1 MTERLYYTD
10 ALRTH
15 FTGTVVAV
23 EHQGHHVVLDQTAF
37 YPTSGGQ
44 PFDTGRLATSPVVD
58 VIDED
63 TRIVHMCAEPTTL
76 RVGDLVDGEIDWVRR
91 FDHMQQH
98 TGQHL
103 LSAILADQYGWPTVS
118 VHFGAVTN
126 TVDVAAEQVPAEL
139 LVEIEAK
146 VNDAVYASHSVS
158 VSFEDAAQAVG
169 LRKASDRSGTLR
181 VVTIDGLDRSA
192 CGGTHVSNTGAIGS
206 VLLRRVE
213 RTKGHTRIEFV
224 CGRRA
229 VAIARADAGLLA
241 QSARLFTAAAD
252 ELPSLIA
259 SQQARVAELEKERK
273 QLSTELA
280 AHRAASIWQAT
291 APSPDGVRRC
301 DLGEVGGTVRDAEP
315 LALALLELGR
325 CMVLATSALSKSVL
339 FAAAPASGSDAGAL
353 LRVALQQVGGRGGG
367 SPRVAQGSVPEAS
380 LLGVVA
386 GQLGFMR

>member
-15 FTGTVVAV
+15 FSGTVVAV
-23 EHQGHHVVLDQTAF
+23 EHEGHHVVLDQTAF

-44 PFDTGRLATSPVVD
+44 PFDTGRLGTSTVVD

-63 TRIVHMCAEPTTL
+63 ARIVHVCAEPTTL
-76 RVGDLVDGEIDWVRR
+76 RVGDLVDGEIDWERR

-103 LSAILADQYGWPTVS
+103 VSAILADQYGWPTVS
-118 VHFGAVTN
+118 VHFGAVN
-126 TVDVAAEQVPAEL
+126 TVDVAAEQVPAEQ

-146 VNDAVYASHSVS
+146 VNDALYASRSVS

-181 VVTIDGLDRSA
+181 IVTIDGLDRSA

-229 VAIARADAGLLA
+229 LAVARADAALLA

-252 ELPSLIA
+252 ELPTLIA
-259 SQQARVAELEKERK
+259 SQHTRIADLEKERK
-273 QLSTELA
+273 RLSAELA
-280 AHRAASIWQAT
+280 VHQAASIWQAAT
-291 APSPDGVRRC
+291 LSPDGMRRC
-301 DLGEVGGTVRDAEP
+301 DLGEVGGTVRDVEP
-315 LALALLELGR
+315 LVMALLELGP
-325 CMVLATSALSKSVL
+325 CLVIATSVPSKSVL
-339 FAAAPASGSDAGAL
+339 FAAAPSSGSDAGAL

-380 LLGVVA
+380 LLAAVA
-386 GQLGFMR
+386 TQLGFVR